1 MSLQLSVGEGREKDI
16 NQIITQIKLPTG
28 VIAIKKKKNV
38 ALRAYEEGIWLGQ
51 ESFPQGITGE
61 TESWRSRKS

>member
-38 ALRAYEEGIWLGQ
+38 ALRAYEEGI
-51 ESFPQGITGE
+51 
-61 TESWRSRKS
+61 